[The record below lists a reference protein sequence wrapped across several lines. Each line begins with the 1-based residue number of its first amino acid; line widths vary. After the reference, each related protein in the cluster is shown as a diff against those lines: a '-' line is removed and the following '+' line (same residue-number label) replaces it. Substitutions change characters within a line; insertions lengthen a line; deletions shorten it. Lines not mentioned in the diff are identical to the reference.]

1 MRRLL
6 TRSLLAALLTTLLA
20 APGPAALAAGS
31 SRPVAYTP
39 DPALQTASRADL
51 ESRIRR
57 GCAVTQAR
65 AQNVA
70 ESSLGRPCACYASRT
85 LRALDEGE
93 VAAYRASG
101 VFNEGARVK
110 ALAALDACKLR
121 RPA

>member
-1 MRRLL
+1 MPRPIS
-6 TRSLLAALLTTLLA
+6 RSLLSALFVAAAT
-20 APGPAALAAGS
+20 AALAGAS

-65 AQNVA
+65 AQSVA

-85 LRALDEGE
+85 LRSLDEGE
-93 VAAYRASG
+93 VAAYRTSG
-101 VFNEGARVK
+101 IFNESARAK